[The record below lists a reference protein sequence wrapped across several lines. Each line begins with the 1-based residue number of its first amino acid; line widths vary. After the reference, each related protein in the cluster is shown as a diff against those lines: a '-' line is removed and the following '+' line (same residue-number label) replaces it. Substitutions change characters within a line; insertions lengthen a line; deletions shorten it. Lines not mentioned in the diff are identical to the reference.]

1 MNVAQLIE
9 TLNALPPEMEVVFR
23 TSDVAEPLNF
33 NFCDKA
39 QVIMVEM
46 DDEPDFV
53 CVMLF
58 EDSDDYIPDIMR
70 FLN

>member
-23 TSDVAEPLNF
+23 TSDGAEPLNF